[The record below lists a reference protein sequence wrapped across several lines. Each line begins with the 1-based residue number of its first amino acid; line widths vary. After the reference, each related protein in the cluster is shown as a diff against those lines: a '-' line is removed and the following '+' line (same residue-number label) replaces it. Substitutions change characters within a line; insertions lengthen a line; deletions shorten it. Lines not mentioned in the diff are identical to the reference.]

1 MFRRRGQVGLIA
13 ITAIVTIL
21 VTVGVTYA
29 VQNILATRQP
39 RGECQNS
46 RFRGQSGRLPGCQ
59 HQLHCGALW
68 AH

>member
-29 VQNILATRQP
+29 VQNILATRQLAA
-39 RGECQNS
+39 S
-46 RFRGQSGRLPGCQ
+46 AKIDSLVKTRFEEVP
-59 HQLHCGALW
+59 AT
-68 AH
+68 